1 MKKDRGLKSV
11 ILVFF
16 LAVLA
21 VGLYWRLSNKSVGK
35 SEEEVPVKVTE
46 VQRVLSRN
54 LKTTYPPTP
63 KEVIKYFS
71 EITQCFY
78 NETFESDE
86 ELEKLADQMLLLYDT
101 ELVNYK
107 THDDYMLDLKS
118 DIAFYNAN
126 GYTISSFAPSAS
138 TDVETFEEDG
148 FEWPRLWC
156 MYPIKSGKYYKQ
168 INEVF
173 ILRKDE
179 DSHWKIYGWEEVDG

>member
-101 ELVNYK
+101 
-107 THDDYMLDLKS
+107 
-118 DIAFYNAN
+118 
-126 GYTISSFAPSAS
+126 
-138 TDVETFEEDG
+138 
-148 FEWPRLWC
+148 
-156 MYPIKSGKYYKQ
+156 
-168 INEVF
+168 
-173 ILRKDE
+173 
-179 DSHWKIYGWEEVDG
+179 